1 MDLRGVD
8 IEALP
13 EELGAFSPGAGID
26 WLVALIAPEGL
37 QDSAQGFNPGEPSK
51 QMVRPERARDNTT
64 FRVPSPSSLWLF
76 RTFHLP
82 PLQGATPWD
91 GIPGVETPG

>member
-37 QDSAQGFNPGEPSK
+37 QE
-51 QMVRPERARDNTT
+51 VRSHRKGNT
-64 FRVPSPSSLWLF
+64 FVSVF
-76 RTFHLP
+76 
-82 PLQGATPWD
+82 G
-91 GIPGVETPG
+91 